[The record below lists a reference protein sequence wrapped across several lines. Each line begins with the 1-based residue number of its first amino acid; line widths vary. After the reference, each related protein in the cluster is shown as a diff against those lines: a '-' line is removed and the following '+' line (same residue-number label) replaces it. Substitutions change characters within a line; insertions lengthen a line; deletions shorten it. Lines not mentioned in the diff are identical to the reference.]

1 MKRRKGRRKK
11 ERQRE
16 RKLCESKKAKAKFHL
31 EELKDNFHFISTLF
45 TRFIDL

>member
-16 RKLCESKKAKAKFHL
+16 RKLCESKKTKAKFHL
-31 EELKDNFHFISTLF
+31 ERVE
-45 TRFIDL
+45 R